1 MTDTMTPR
9 KAGGRTAAK
18 ASARATPKP
27 APKADAKGA
36 ADPILGSVLQRRLKS
51 ITEEMGL
58 TLLRTTRSP
67 ILNEARDFVTGLYDA
82 RGRML
87 EQSEYIPVLAF
98 ALQPACEQVV
108 RFFGDDIHPGDVIL
122 HNDVFSGGNQNNDVA
137 VFKPIFDG
145 TRLVAWAACK
155 GHQAD
160 IGGAV
165 RGGYNPEAREVWQEA
180 FRIPAVKVVERGRL
194 RRDVWNL
201 IFANIRLKIVE
212 EDIKA
217 QIGGCTVGERG
228 YKALIGQFG
237 SARLQSLLEHL
248 FDSTERMV
256 RKEIAAIPDGTYSG
270 ESWAFYD
277 GVTDGS
283 RMRIALSVTVKG
295 EEIEF
300 DFTGSSPQTPGFV
313 NAPYS
318 ATASA
323 LLLTFLMLI
332 NPDIPHNAGILRP
345 IRIVNPEGSFLNAR
359 FPAATT
365 FGNSLTGPT
374 SDAIFRAFAQALPR
388 MVTAGW
394 NRFLGFAVS
403 GHDPR
408 RDTPYVDILF
418 LSLKGGSGAIHGA
431 DGYDHIGL
439 INCAGGILAQD
450 YEMFEIHDPHFLVR
464 HEYLPDSAGAGRWRG
479 GLGVVTEFVMEG
491 ERTMGVAFGDGVEEE
506 ARAFGLLGGGAGSRN
521 EIRLEFPDG
530 THRIAKTKEIIR
542 DIPRGTVFHQ
552 VAGGGG
558 GYGDPRE
565 RPVELVLADVRAG
578 VVGLRS
584 ASEDYGV
591 AIDPDTLLVD
601 TAATAALRRHRP

>member
-1 MTDTMTPR
+1 MKT
-9 KAGGRTAAK
+9 KI
-18 ASARATPKP
+18 
-27 APKADAKGA
+27 
-36 ADPILGSVLQRRLKS
+36 DPIQLSVLQRRLKS
-51 ITEEMGL
+51 ITGEMGL

-82 RGRML
+82 QGRML
-87 EQSEYIPVLAF
+87 EQTEYIPVLAF
-98 ALQPACEQVV
+98 ALQPACENVL

-137 VFKPIFDG
+137 VFKPVFHG
-145 TRLVAWAACK
+145 GKLVAWAACK

-180 FRIPAVKVVERGRL
+180 LRIPAVKIYERGKL

-217 QIGGCTVGERG
+217 QIGGCTVGSRG
-228 YKALIGQFG
+228 YLALVERFG
-237 SARLQSLLEHL
+237 RARLEALLAQL
-248 FDSTERMV
+248 FDSTETMV
-256 RKEIAAIPDGTYSG
+256 RKEIRAIPDGTYRG

-277 GVTDGS
+277 GVSDGS
-283 RMRIALSVTVKG
+283 KMKINLAVSVRGDEVT
-295 EEIEF
+295 F
-300 DFTGSSPQTPGFV
+300 DFSGSSPQTPGFV

-323 LLLTFLMLI
+323 LMLTFLMLI
-332 NPDIPHNAGILRP
+332 NPDIPHNDGILRP

-365 FGNSLTGPT
+365 FGNSITGPT
-374 SDAIFRAFAQALPR
+374 SDAIFRAFSQALPK
-388 MVTAGW
+388 MVSAGW
-394 NRFLGFAVS
+394 NRFLGFAIS

-408 RDTPYVDILF
+408 HDRPYVDILF
-418 LSLKGGSGAIHGA
+418 LSLKGGSGGTWGA

-450 YEMFEIHDPHFLVR
+450 YEMFEIHDPHFLLK

-479 GLGVVTEFVMEG
+479 GLGVETEFVIRG
-491 ERTMGVAFGDGVEEE
+491 ENVMGVAFGDGVEEE
-506 ARAFGLLGGGAGSRN
+506 ARAFGFFGGKPGSRN
-521 EIRLEFPDG
+521 AITLRYPNGETR
-530 THRIAKTKEIIR
+530 TAKTKEIIR
-542 DIPRGTVFHQ
+542 GIPQGTVFHQ
-552 VAGGGG
+552 LAGGGG

-565 RPVELVLADVRAG
+565 RPAELVAADVSNG
-578 VVGLRS
+578 VVGIEAARK
-584 ASEDYGV
+584 DYGYEEN
-591 AIDPDTLLVD
+591 
-601 TAATAALRRHRP
+601 